1 MESDYIWED
10 IRMNRRILTCTAILL
25 LAFATGCKNQP
36 SDQDA
41 IRAGIDKHLSAVA
54 GVNMSAMDKEVKQ
67 ISVNGDHAT
76 AQVEFHA
83 KQGGGTMQ
91 MNYTLDRKGGEWTVT
106 SSQPGGGLSP
116 RPGMMQPPPGAG
128 SNPMPQGHPPVN

>member
-1 MESDYIWED
+1 
-10 IRMNRRILTCTAILL
+10 MNRRILICTVILL
-25 LAFATGCKNQP
+25 LAFAGGCKNQA

-41 IRAGIDKHLSAVA
+41 VRAGIDKHLSGVA
-54 GVNMSAMDKEVKQ
+54 GVNMSAMDREVKQ
-67 ISVNGDHAT
+67 ISVNGEHAT

-91 MNYTLDRKGGEWTVT
+91 MDYTLDRKGGEWTVT

>member
-1 MESDYIWED
+1 
-10 IRMNRRILTCTAILL
+10 MNRRILTCTVIFFLG
-25 LAFATGCKNQP
+25 FAAGCKNQP

-41 IRAGIDKHLSAVA
+41 VRAGIDKHLSGVA

-91 MNYTLDRKGGEWTVT
+91 MDYTLDRKGGEWTVT

-116 RPGMMQPPPGAG
+116 RPGMMPPPPGTG